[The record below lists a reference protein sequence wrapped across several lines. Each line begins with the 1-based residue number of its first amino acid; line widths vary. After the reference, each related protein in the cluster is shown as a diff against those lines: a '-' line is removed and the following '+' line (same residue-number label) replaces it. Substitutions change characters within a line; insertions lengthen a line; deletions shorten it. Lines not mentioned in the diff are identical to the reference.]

1 MNLVIYILKKLKATI
16 GDIYDDNIVDYELS
30 PHGIE
35 DFRIYNKTLTTVI
48 SDVAPVN
55 TTKYHTLFMS
65 GYKTSSATG
74 VVANVNMDVNI
85 DLEFY
90 NLNVLNGG
98 ILKNIGNRT
107 NEFNVLIHN
116 NSYSNQDII
125 SNKIIDA
132 ETNEIL
138 KGKYG
143 FEWNKME
150 KVFEKNYYEGE
161 NIVLEISNLKI
172 ISDYSVSFDLTLKE
186 TIISYPVDIIN
197 KNNELVVRMNDTT
210 TIVVSYFF
218 NKVKYFKELSID
230 PLVIDIKKSFDIIID
245 KETNDV
251 SFKVDTGESI
261 VANVIDDLKIWYQF
275 EDNKVVKNYSKS
287 SYSNLELN
295 IESNISFISSLSS
308 DIDVDYA
315 SPYSYYTFLPGDH
328 SFKVENEIKCD
339 MLMVGGGGM
348 KLKRINKTKVFEYTG
363 SVEIWTKPKGV
374 NEITAYVWGAGGSGG
389 AYSTVF
395 AGGSGAYIKTKIN
408 VSNYDNLVILVGQGG
423 VYTPNTNSWTG
434 GGIVSHHSTYPS
446 GGGGGLSGI
455 FVNNSDIISNDILVM
470 NTTVPTAINS
480 SAIAI
485 VIAGSGGGGGGWM
498 GGGGQ
503 NVCYGGGG
511 GSGSLW
517 DVSTGEFE
525 NKGQNGGDSGGN
537 GGDANTLKATGGKHN
552 IGGIRSGT
560 NISGGISA
568 SNEGGNGGKY
578 FGGKAFGVITS
589 SGGAGWYGGG
599 GGSDGHR
606 LGFGGGGGSSYWG
619 DTSLIEHIPGIQGTS
634 SSTTPIGTI
643 TTNTYT
649 IDASIGVGSSK
660 SSGGNGLIILEYEV
674 DVIDTLPS
682 DTLKS
687 PGGGGGEV
695 KLYNE
700 LTLQPGDYT
709 VTVGEGG
716 YDTTL
721 SSNSVVIY
729 KALSGNL
736 NNGGKAELNSNANP
750 ECFTWF

>member
-1 MNLVIYILKKLKATI
+1 
-16 GDIYDDNIVDYELS
+16 
-30 PHGIE
+30 
-35 DFRIYNKTLTTVI
+35 
-48 SDVAPVN
+48 
-55 TTKYHTLFMS
+55 
-65 GYKTSSATG
+65 
-74 VVANVNMDVNI
+74 
-85 DLEFY
+85 
-90 NLNVLNGG
+90 
-98 ILKNIGNRT
+98 
-107 NEFNVLIHN
+107 
-116 NSYSNQDII
+116 
-125 SNKIIDA
+125 
-132 ETNEIL
+132 
-138 KGKYG
+138 
-143 FEWNKME
+143 
-150 KVFEKNYYEGE
+150 
-161 NIVLEISNLKI
+161 
-172 ISDYSVSFDLTLKE
+172 
-186 TIISYPVDIIN
+186 
-197 KNNELVVRMNDTT
+197 
-210 TIVVSYFF
+210 
-218 NKVKYFKELSID
+218 
-230 PLVIDIKKSFDIIID
+230 
-245 KETNDV
+245 
-251 SFKVDTGESI
+251 
-261 VANVIDDLKIWYQF
+261 
-275 EDNKVVKNYSKS
+275 
-287 SYSNLELN
+287 
-295 IESNISFISSLSS
+295 
-308 DIDVDYA
+308 
-315 SPYSYYTFLPGDH
+315 
-328 SFKVENEIKCD
+328 
-339 MLMVGGGGM
+339 
-348 KLKRINKTKVFEYTG
+348 
-363 SVEIWTKPKGV
+363 
-374 NEITAYVWGAGGSGG
+374 
-389 AYSTVF
+389 
-395 AGGSGAYIKTKIN
+395 
-408 VSNYDNLVILVGQGG
+408 
-423 VYTPNTNSWTG
+423 
-434 GGIVSHHSTYPS
+434 
-446 GGGGGLSGI
+446 
-455 FVNNSDIISNDILVM
+455 M

-700 LTLQPGDYT
+700 LTLQP
-709 VTVGEGG
+709 VIIQLLLEK
-716 YDTTL
+716 
-721 SSNSVVIY
+721 VVMIQHY
-729 KALSGNL
+729 HLIL
-736 NNGGKAELNSNANP
+736 L
-750 ECFTWF
+750 